1 MKAFECKN
9 CSDIEI
15 FINEN
20 GGLLPTIDIRQDEDV
35 VVISEKHKAIEIA
48 KYILKISE
56 YLED

>member
-1 MKAFECKN
+1 MKVFEFRK

-15 FINEN
+15 FFNEN
-20 GGLLPTIDIRQDEDV
+20 CGLSPTIDIFQDEDV